1 MAYQLTGTA
10 LIMLRA
16 SSFILALLLSTAVVA
31 RPITAKSFLVTDNKG
46 TVILERNA
54 DRTQSIASI
63 TKLMTAIIVLNA
75 HQDLSEELKLD
86 FKNATTYHTHLPRTL
101 KTLSRGELLQLAIVK
116 SDNFAAYTLC
126 ENYPG
131 GVDRCIAEMNHE
143 ASEFGML
150 STHFTDPTGLDEGNM
165 SNARDLVKLVLV
177 ARQHAEITDA
187 SGKPLVSIRV
197 KKRWWD
203 FWNTNSLVR
212 RDSDR
217 VIVSKTGYINESG
230 GCVVMLL
237 DTELGERVIVLLG
250 SKNTRTR
257 IPEAEQISVTVTGKD
272 LDLN

>member
-1 MAYQLTGTA
+1 MRLA
-10 LIMLRA
+10 I
-16 SSFILALLLSTAVVA
+16 FILTLVFTLTAQA
-31 RPITAKSFLVTDNKG
+31 KPISAKSFLVTDNKG

-54 DRTQSIASI
+54 DRTQPIASI

-75 HQDLSEELKLD
+75 HQDLGEELRLD
-86 FKNATTYHTHLPRTL
+86 FKKAEVYHTKLPRTL

-131 GVDRCIAEMNHE
+131 GIDRCVAEMNHQ
-143 ASEFGML
+143 ALEFGMFA
-150 STHFTDPTGLDEGNM
+150 THFEDPTGLDEGNQ

-177 ARQHAEITDA
+177 ASQHPEITEA
-187 SGKPLVSIRV
+187 SGKPLVSIQV

-212 RDSDR
+212 KNSER
-217 VIVSKTGYINESG
+217 VIVSKTGYIHESG

-237 DTELGERVIVLLG
+237 DTDLGQRVIVLLG

-257 IPEAEQISVTVTGKD
+257 IPELEQISVTLTGRD

>member
-1 MAYQLTGTA
+1 MRLA
-10 LIMLRA
+10 I
-16 SSFILALLLSTAVVA
+16 FILTLVFALTVQAK
-31 RPITAKSFLVTDNKG
+31 PITAKSFLVTDNKG
-46 TVILERNA
+46 SVILEKNA

-75 HQDLSEELKLD
+75 HQDLTEELRLD
-86 FKNATTYHTHLPRTL
+86 FKKANVYHTRLPRTL
-101 KTLSRGELLQLAIVK
+101 KTLSRGELLDLAIVK

-131 GVDRCIAEMNHE
+131 GIDRCIAEMNHE
-143 ASEFGML
+143 ALEFGMY
-150 STHFTDPTGLDEGNM
+150 STHFTDPTGLDEGNQ

-177 ARQHAEITDA
+177 ASRHPEITEA
-187 SGKPLVSIRV
+187 SGKPLVSIQV

-212 RDSDR
+212 KNSEN
-217 VIVSKTGYINESG
+217 VIVSKTGYIHESG

-237 DTELGERVIVLLG
+237 DTDLGQRAIVLLG

-257 IPEAEQISVTVTGKD
+257 IPELEQISMTVIGQ
-272 LDLN
+272 NINIE

>member
-1 MAYQLTGTA
+1 MRLA
-10 LIMLRA
+10 I
-16 SSFILALLLSTAVVA
+16 FILTLVFTLTIQAK
-31 RPITAKSFLVTDNKG
+31 PITAKSFLVTDNKG
-46 TVILERNA
+46 TVILEKNA
-54 DRTQSIASI
+54 DRTQPIASI
-63 TKLMTAIIVLNA
+63 TKLMTSIVVLNA
-75 HQDLSEELKLD
+75 HQDLSEELRLN
-86 FKNATTYHTHLPRTL
+86 FKNAIIYHTKLPRTL

-131 GVDRCIAEMNHE
+131 GVDRCIAEMNHQ
-143 ASEFGML
+143 ALEFGMY
-150 STHFTDPTGLDEGNM
+150 STHFTDPTGLDQGNQ

-177 ARQHAEITDA
+177 ASQHPEITEA
-187 SGKPLVSIRV
+187 SGKPLVSIQV

-237 DTELGERVIVLLG
+237 DTDLGQRVIVLLG

-257 IPEAEQISVTVTGKD
+257 IPELEQIAVTVSGSD
-272 LDLN
+272 IDVI

>member
-1 MAYQLTGTA
+1 MRLA
-10 LIMLRA
+10 I
-16 SSFILALLLSTAVVA
+16 FILTLVFTLTAQA
-31 RPITAKSFLVTDNKG
+31 KPISAKSFLVTDNKG

-54 DRTQSIASI
+54 DRTQPIASI

-75 HQDLSEELKLD
+75 HQDLGEELRLD
-86 FKNATTYHTHLPRTL
+86 FKKANVYHTKLPRTL
-101 KTLSRGELLQLAIVK
+101 KTLSRGELLELAIVK

-131 GVDRCIAEMNHE
+131 GIDRCVAEMNHQ
-143 ASEFGML
+143 ALEFGMFA
-150 STHFTDPTGLDEGNM
+150 THFEDPTGLDQGNQ

-177 ARQHAEITDA
+177 ASQHPEITEA
-187 SGKPLVSIRV
+187 SGKPLVSIQV

-212 RDSDR
+212 KNSEN
-217 VIVSKTGYINESG
+217 VIVSKTGYIHESG

-237 DTELGERVIVLLG
+237 DTDLGQRVIVLLG

-257 IPEAEQISVTVTGKD
+257 IPELEQIAVTVSGSD
-272 LDLN
+272 IDIN

>member
-1 MAYQLTGTA
+1 MRLA
-10 LIMLRA
+10 I
-16 SSFILALLLSTAVVA
+16 FILTLVFTLTIQAK
-31 RPITAKSFLVTDNKG
+31 PITAKSFLVTDNKG
-46 TVILERNA
+46 AVILEKNA

-63 TKLMTAIIVLNA
+63 TKLMTSIVVLNA
-75 HQDLSEELKLD
+75 HQDLSEELRLN
-86 FKNATTYHTHLPRTL
+86 FKNAATYHTKLPRTL

-131 GVDRCIAEMNHE
+131 GIDRCIAEMNHE
-143 ASEFGML
+143 ALEFGMY
-150 STHFTDPTGLDEGNM
+150 STHFTDPTGLDQGNQ

-177 ARQHAEITDA
+177 ASRHPEITEA
-187 SGKPLVSIRV
+187 SGKPLVSIQV

-212 RDSDR
+212 KNSEN

-237 DTELGERVIVLLG
+237 DTDLGQRVIVLLG

-257 IPEAEQISVTVTGKD
+257 IPELEQISVTVSSR
-272 LDLN
+272 DLNLN

>member
-1 MAYQLTGTA
+1 MRLA
-10 LIMLRA
+10 I
-16 SSFILALLLSTAVVA
+16 FILTLVFTLTAQA
-31 RPITAKSFLVTDNKG
+31 KPISAKSFLVTDNKG

-75 HQDLSEELKLD
+75 HQDLGEELRLN
-86 FKNATTYHTHLPRTL
+86 FKNATTYHTKLPRTL

-131 GVDRCIAEMNHE
+131 GIDRCIAEMNHQ
-143 ASEFGML
+143 ASEFGMV
-150 STHFTDPTGLDEGNM
+150 STRFTDPTGLDQGNQ

-177 ARQHAEITDA
+177 ASQHPEITEA
-187 SGKPLVSIRV
+187 SGKPLVSIQV

-212 RDSDR
+212 KNSEN
-217 VIVSKTGYINESG
+217 VIVSKTGYIHESG

-237 DTELGERVIVLLG
+237 DTDLGQRVIVLLG

-257 IPEAEQISVTVTGKD
+257 IPELEQIAVTVSGSD
-272 LDLN
+272 IDVI

>member
-1 MAYQLTGTA
+1 MRLA
-10 LIMLRA
+10 I
-16 SSFILALLLSTAVVA
+16 FILTLVFTLTAQA
-31 RPITAKSFLVTDNKG
+31 KPISAKSFLVTDNKG

-54 DRTQSIASI
+54 DRTQPIASI

-75 HQDLSEELKLD
+75 HQDLSEELRLN
-86 FKNATTYHTHLPRTL
+86 FKNATTYHTKLPRTL

-126 ENYPG
+126 ANYPG
-131 GVDRCIAEMNHE
+131 GVDRCVAEMNHQ
-143 ASEFGML
+143 ALEFGMFA
-150 STHFTDPTGLDEGNM
+150 THFEDPTGLDEGNQ

-177 ARQHAEITDA
+177 ASQHPEITEA
-187 SGKPLVSIRV
+187 SGKPLVSIQV

-212 RDSDR
+212 KNSER
-217 VIVSKTGYINESG
+217 VIVSKTGYIHESG

-237 DTELGERVIVLLG
+237 DTDLGQRVIVLLG

-257 IPEAEQISVTVTGKD
+257 IPELEQISVTLTGRD

>member
-1 MAYQLTGTA
+1 MRLA
-10 LIMLRA
+10 I
-16 SSFILALLLSTAVVA
+16 FILTLVFTLTAQA
-31 RPITAKSFLVTDNKG
+31 KPISAKSFLVTDNKG

-54 DRTQSIASI
+54 DRTQPIASI

-75 HQDLSEELKLD
+75 HQDLGEELRLN
-86 FKNATTYHTHLPRTL
+86 FKNATTYHTKLPRTL

-131 GVDRCIAEMNHE
+131 GIDRCVAEMNHQ
-143 ASEFGML
+143 ALEFGMFA
-150 STHFTDPTGLDEGNM
+150 THFEDPTGLDQGNQ

-177 ARQHAEITDA
+177 ASRHPEITEA
-187 SGKPLVSIRV
+187 SGKPLVSIKV

-212 RDSDR
+212 KNSEN
-217 VIVSKTGYINESG
+217 VIVSKTGYIHESG

-237 DTELGERVIVLLG
+237 DTDLGQRVIVLLG

-257 IPEAEQISVTVTGKD
+257 IPELEQIAVTVSGSD
-272 LDLN
+272 IDVI